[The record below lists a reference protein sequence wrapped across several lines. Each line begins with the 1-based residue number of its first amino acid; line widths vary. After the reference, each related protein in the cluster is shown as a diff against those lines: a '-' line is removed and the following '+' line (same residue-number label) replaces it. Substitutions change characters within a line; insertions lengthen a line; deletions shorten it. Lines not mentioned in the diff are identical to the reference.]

1 MRELL
6 RTTNLV
12 RLSWVQAL
20 LAESNIH
27 AVVLDSHMSVL
38 EGSANAIPRRLAVS
52 DADYAAAVR
61 VLEESGELGGEPP
74 ERATDGLLGGRI
86 TLLQPENGYR
96 AAVDPVLLAAAVPA
110 QASRVLD
117 VGCGTGAAALCYA
130 ERAVDAEVVGLE
142 LQPEMAHLAIES
154 LRLNGMEDRISI
166 HIGSLLNPPSALAAG
181 GFDEVMANPPYL
193 PADRADL
200 RMPPADVAATVEGDA
215 ALSDWIDFCLKMAAP
230 RGYVTMI
237 HRADRLDEM
246 LALFRGPVGVAPPVG
261 DIVVFPIWPRVDADG
276 ALRDARRVIVR
287 ARKGAKGPMRLAAGM
302 VLHDG
307 DEFSDAADAV
317 LRLGRPLAI

>member
-20 LAESNIH
+20 LAESNIQ

-52 DADYAAAVR
+52 DADYSAAVR
-61 VLEESGELGGEPP
+61 VLEESGELGGKRP
-74 ERATDGLLGGRI
+74 EGATDGLLGGRI

-110 QASRVLD
+110 TASRVLD

-130 ERAVDAEVVGLE
+130 ERTGGGEVVGLE
-142 LQPEMAHLAIES
+142 LQPGMAHLAMENV
-154 LRLNGMEDRISI
+154 RLNGMEERVTV
-166 HIGSLLNPPSALAAG
+166 HIGSLLNPPPALEAG
-181 GFDEVMANPPYL
+181 SFDEVMANPPYL
-193 PADRADL
+193 PVDRADL
-200 RMPPADVAATVEGDA
+200 RTPPADVASTVEGDA
-215 ALSDWIDFCLKMAAP
+215 ALPDWIAFCLEMAAL
-230 RGYVTMI
+230 RGCVTMI
-237 HRADRLDEM
+237 HRADRLDEI
-246 LALFRGPVGVAPPVG
+246 LALLQGRAG
-261 DIVVFPIWPRVDADG
+261 DIVVFPIWPRADSDG
-276 ALRDARRVIVR
+276 MPRDARRVIVR
-287 ARKGAKGPMRLAAGM
+287 ARKGANGPMRLAAGL

-307 DEFSDAADAV
+307 DEFSDAADAI
-317 LRLGRPLAI
+317 LRLGQPLSF

>member
-12 RLSWVQAL
+12 RLSWLQAL

-52 DADYAAAVR
+52 DGDYQAAVR
-61 VLEESGELGGEPP
+61 ILEESGELGNERPG
-74 ERATDGLLGGRI
+74 RATDGLLGGRV

-110 QASRVLD
+110 SAAKVLD

-130 ERAVDAEVVGLE
+130 ERAVDAQVVGLE
-142 LQPEMAHLAIES
+142 LQPEMAHLAIENVG
-154 LRLNGMEDRISI
+154 LNGMGDRVSI
-166 HIGSLLNPPSALAAG
+166 HIGCLLNYPPELEAG
-181 GFDEVMANPPYL
+181 SFDEVMANPPYL
-193 PADRADL
+193 PVERADL
-200 RMPPADVAATVEGDA
+200 RTPPVDVEATVEGDA
-215 ALSDWIDFCLKMAAP
+215 TLKDWIDFCLKMAAL

-237 HRADRLDEM
+237 HRADRLDEI
-246 LALFRGPVGVAPPVG
+246 LARLQGVAG
-261 DIVVFPIWPRVDADG
+261 DIVVFPIWPRASADG
-276 ALRDARRVIVR
+276 VPHDARRVIVR
-287 ARKGAKGPMRLAAGM
+287 ARKGANGPMRLAAGM

-307 DEFSDAADAV
+307 EEYSDAADAI
-317 LRLGRPLAI
+317 LRLGQPLAI

>member
-38 EGSANAIPRRLAVS
+38 EGSANAIPRRIAVS
-52 DADYAAAVR
+52 DDDYPAAVR
-61 VLEESGELGGEPP
+61 VLEESGELGSERP

-110 QASRVLD
+110 MATNVLD

-130 ERAVDAEVVGLE
+130 ERAVDAQVVGLE
-142 LQPEMAHLAIES
+142 LQPEMAHLAIENA
-154 LRLNGMEDRISI
+154 RLNGMEDRVSI
-166 HIGSLLNPPSALAAG
+166 HIGSLLNSPPVLEAG
-181 GFDEVMANPPYL
+181 SFDEVMANPPYL
-193 PADRADL
+193 PVDRADL
-200 RMPPADVAATVEGDA
+200 RTPPADVTATVEGDA
-215 ALSDWIDFCLKMAAP
+215 ALKDWIAFCLEMAAL
-230 RGYVTMI
+230 RGFVTMI
-237 HRADRLDEM
+237 HRADRLDEI
-246 LALFRGPVGVAPPVG
+246 LALLQGSAG
-261 DIVVFPIWPRVDADG
+261 DIDVFPIWPGAGADG
-276 ALRDARRVIVR
+276 FPRDARRVIVR
-287 ARKGAKGPMRLAAGM
+287 ARKGANGPMRLAAGM

-307 DEFSDAADAV
+307 EEYSDAADAI
-317 LRLGRPLAI
+317 LRLGQPLAI

>member
-52 DADYAAAVR
+52 DEDYAAAVR
-61 VLEESGELGGEPP
+61 VLEESGELGGKRP
-74 ERATDGLLGGRI
+74 ERATNGLLGGRI
-86 TLLQPENGYR
+86 TLLQPETGYR
-96 AAVDPVLLAAAVPA
+96 AAVDPVLLASAIPAVTA
-110 QASRVLD
+110 KVLD

-130 ERAVDAEVVGLE
+130 ERALGAHVVGLE
-142 LQPEMAHLAIES
+142 LQPEMAHLATENV
-154 LRLNGMEDRISI
+154 RLNGMEDRVTI
-166 HIGSLLNPPSALAAG
+166 HIGSLLNSPSALEPG
-181 GFDEVMANPPYL
+181 SFDEVMANPPYL

-200 RMPPADVAATVEGDA
+200 RTPPVDVAATVEGDA
-215 ALSDWIDFCLKMAAP
+215 ALTDWIAFCLKMAAL

-237 HRADRLDEM
+237 HRADRLDEI
-246 LALFRGPVGVAPPVG
+246 LALLQGRAG
-261 DIVVFPIWPRVDADG
+261 DIVVFPIWPRADADG
-276 ALRDARRVIVR
+276 VPRDARRVIVR
-287 ARKGAKGPMRLAAGM
+287 ARKGANGPMRLASGLI
-302 VLHDG
+302 LHDG
-307 DEFSDAADAV
+307 EEFSDAADAI
-317 LRLGRPLAI
+317 LRLGQPLAI

>member
-20 LAESNIH
+20 LAESKIH

-52 DADYAAAVR
+52 DDDYPAAVR
-61 VLEESGELGGEPP
+61 VLEESGELGGKRP

-110 QASRVLD
+110 VATNVLD

-130 ERAVDAEVVGLE
+130 ERAVDAQVVGLE
-142 LQPEMAHLAIES
+142 LQPEMAHLAIENV
-154 LRLNGMEDRISI
+154 RLNGMEDRVSI
-166 HIGSLLNPPSALAAG
+166 HIGSLLNYPPALKAG
-181 GFDEVMANPPYL
+181 SFDEVMANPPYL
-193 PADRADL
+193 PAERADL
-200 RMPPADVAATVEGDA
+200 RTPPADVTATVEGDA
-215 ALSDWIDFCLKMAAP
+215 TLKDWIAFCLEMAAL
-230 RGYVTMI
+230 RGFVTMI
-237 HRADRLDEM
+237 HRADRLDEI
-246 LALFRGPVGVAPPVG
+246 LALLQECTG
-261 DIVVFPIWPRVDADG
+261 DIVVFPIWPGTG
-276 ALRDARRVIVR
+276 ANGFPRDARRVIVR
-287 ARKGAKGPMRLAAGM
+287 ARKGANGPMRLAAGM

-307 DEFSDAADAV
+307 DEYSDAADAI
-317 LRLGRPLAI
+317 LRLGQPLAI

>member
-20 LAESNIH
+20 LAESNIQ

-52 DADYAAAVR
+52 DADYPAAVR
-61 VLEESGELGGEPP
+61 VLEESGELGGKRPAG
-74 ERATDGLLGGRI
+74 ATDGLLGGRI

-110 QASRVLD
+110 SAGRVLD

-130 ERAVDAEVVGLE
+130 ERTGGGEVVGLE
-142 LQPEMAHLAIES
+142 LQPEMAHLAMENV
-154 LRLNGMEDRISI
+154 RLNGMEQRVTV
-166 HIGSLLNPPSALAAG
+166 HIGSLLNPPPAFEAG
-181 GFDEVMANPPYL
+181 SFDEVMANPPYL
-193 PADRADL
+193 PVDRADL
-200 RMPPADVAATVEGDA
+200 RRPPADVASTVEGDA
-215 ALSDWIDFCLKMAAP
+215 ALTDWISFCLEMAAL
-230 RGYVTMI
+230 RGCLTMI
-237 HRADRLDEM
+237 HRADRLDEI
-246 LALFRGPVGVAPPVG
+246 LALLQGQAG
-261 DIVVFPIWPRVDADG
+261 DIVVFPIWPRADADG
-276 ALRDARRVIVR
+276 VPRDARRVIVR
-287 ARKGAKGPMRLAAGM
+287 ARKGANGPMRLASGL

-317 LRLGRPLAI
+317 LRLGEPLAI